1 MVEAGG
7 VSNGTA
13 GTPTATGNLDST
25 DVDNTPDAWVAVG
38 TVAPSTY
45 GSYTLSPTGVWTY
58 TLDNSN
64 AAVQA
69 LNASQTLTDTFTVTT
84 VDGTPKVVS
93 ITINGANDA
102 AVITGTATGTVVEA
116 GGVANGTVGTPTA
129 TGNLDST
136 DVDNPNDA
144 WTAVGTATA
153 SASGYG
159 SYTLA
164 AAGVWTYTLDN
175 SNPTVQA
182 LNVGQT
188 LTDTFAV
195 KTIDNSTQ
203 LVTITINGANDTAV
217 ITGTAT
223 GTVVEAGGVANG
235 TAGTP
240 TATGDLNST
249 DVDNTPDAWIA
260 VSTVAPSTYG
270 SYALTAAGVWS
281 YTLDDSNA
289 AVQALKVGQTLTD
302 TFTVATVDGTPKV
315 VSITING
322 ANDAAVITGAATG
335 TVTEAGGV
343 ANGTAGTPT
352 ATGNLDAADVD
363 NPSDAW
369 TAVSTATAST
379 GGYGKYT
386 LTAAGVWAYT
396 LDNSNAVVQA
406 LNDWHALNETFTFNT
421 VDGTSKVVS
430 ITING
435 ANDAAI
441 ITGVATGTV
450 IEAGGVANGTA
461 GTPTATGDL
470 NSTDVDNTPDAWAAV
485 GTATASASGYGS
497 YTLTAAG
504 VWIYTLNNN
513 NFAVQA
519 LNAGGTLTDTFTA
532 NTIDGT
538 SQLVTITINGA
549 NDTAVITGT
558 ATGTVLE
565 AGSVNNSSP
574 GTPTATGDLNSI
586 DVDNPNDA
594 WTPVSTATASVSG
607 YGKYTLSAAG
617 VWIYTVENS
626 NAAVQA
632 LNAGDTLTDSFTV
645 RTVDGTPKI
654 VSITINGADDAPTA
668 VADNNA
674 GDPVIE
680 SGVNPGNT
688 PFAGDPSA
696 AGNVLTNDLDV
707 DSGDTKKVVAVNGE
721 ATNVGQP
728 LVGTYGT
735 LTLLTNG
742 SWSYALNNA
751 DPDTDALAQ
760 GQTANDVFTY
770 TMADASGETSASS
783 LTIAITGTNDAPDII
798 VRTSDSATA
807 NLKETGASLTTSG
820 TLTVTDP
827 DLTNT
832 VTASVSSVAL
842 SGTTGGLTAADVLG
856 MLAVTPGSLA
866 ADPGDTHNLGWTFN
880 SGAQAFNFL
889 NFGDTL
895 TLTYTVQATDG
906 SASDAQTVTVSIAGT
921 GGTLAH
927 DDNILVS
934 NSTTV
939 VIPWDVLLANDS
951 DPNATITSVTNLTG
965 VTGGTIPV
973 INLGFLKTI
982 IFNTPDT
989 NDLTGNT
996 FTYTI
1001 SDGAGTSTATVN
1013 VGVMQVNTSGN
1024 DTPDLSAR
1032 TYDFSYISTGGGNDR
1047 FIGGL
1052 GTDYFFGGPGN
1063 DTYQFDFTGGGNDV
1077 INESSLGGAGN
1088 DIIQIATPANASYT
1102 DLSFQHV
1109 DADSDGSSDDL
1120 LITYNGRSIAV
1131 INEFSTTAADQVET
1145 MSFNGG
1151 KFAGYSLGTGPYT
1164 LNGTT
1169 GGNDIVAGT
1178 SGNDS
1183 LNGGG
1188 GNDLIFAGA
1197 GNDTLDGGNGDD
1209 LLVAGTG
1216 NDSLFG
1222 GGGNDTYLFA
1232 LNDGIDTINENGGSN
1247 GGGGTDQI
1255 TIMTNGAALSSLN
1268 FFDTVPGAGGNLVIN
1283 YNDAQ
1288 ITVINEFSAG
1298 NNSFVENVTFFGG
1311 GSYLGY
1317 DLDNL
1322 GSATY
1327 SIGSGANNS
1336 IQVGD
1341 SADNTL
1347 NGGIGRDLIFGNAG
1361 NDTITGG
1368 GAGDLMVGGAGN
1380 DRITGGTGDDVIV
1393 GGTGNDILTGAGG
1406 NDRFV
1411 FAEAGPANV
1420 DTITDHNTK
1429 DVIDLSPLL
1438 DSQFHPT
1445 DNPADFARLVQN
1457 GSNVVVQ
1464 ADLDGAANGHNF
1476 VDVAVL
1482 QGYGTAGQDLV
1493 HLYFGNTNHDLIV

>member
-7 VSNGTA
+7 VANGTA
-13 GTPTATGNLDST
+13 GTPTATGNWTRPTST
-25 DVDNTPDAWVAVG
+25 TRQTPGPRSVRRSP
-38 TVAPSTY
+38 APSGY
-45 GSYTLSPTGVWTY
+45 GSYTFTAAGVWSY
-58 TLDNSN
+58 TLNNSN

-102 AVITGTATGTVVEA
+102 AVITGTATGTVM
-116 GGVANGTVGTPTA
+116 
-129 TGNLDST
+129 
-136 DVDNPNDA
+136 
-144 WTAVGTATA
+144 
-153 SASGYG
+153 
-159 SYTLA
+159 
-164 AAGVWTYTLDN
+164 
-175 SNPTVQA
+175 
-182 LNVGQT
+182 
-188 LTDTFAV
+188 
-195 KTIDNSTQ
+195 
-203 LVTITINGANDTAV
+203 
-217 ITGTAT
+217 
-223 GTVVEAGGVANG
+223 EAGGVANG

-240 TATGDLNST
+240 TATGDLNSI
-249 DVDNTPDAWIA
+249 DVDNPNDAWTA
-260 VSTVAPSTYG
+260 VSTPTATTSGYG
-270 SYALTAAGVWS
+270 KYTLSATGVWT
-281 YTLDDSNA
+281 YTLDNSNA
-289 AVQALKVGQTLTD
+289 TVQALNVGQTLTD
-302 TFTVATVDGTPKV
+302 TFTVNTVDNTPKV

-322 ANDAAVITGAATG
+322 ANDAAVITGPAIG
-335 TVTEAGGV
+335 TVVEASGV
-343 ANGTAGTPT
+343 ANGT
-352 ATGNLDAADVD
+352 V
-363 NPSDAW
+363 
-369 TAVSTATAST
+369 
-379 GGYGKYT
+379 
-386 LTAAGVWAYT
+386 
-396 LDNSNAVVQA
+396 
-406 LNDWHALNETFTFNT
+406 
-421 VDGTSKVVS
+421 
-430 ITING
+430 
-435 ANDAAI
+435 
-441 ITGVATGTV
+441 
-450 IEAGGVANGTA
+450 

-470 NSTDVDNTPDAWAAV
+470 NSTDVDNLNDAWTAV

-504 VWIYTLNNN
+504 VWTYTLNNN

-532 NTIDGT
+532 TTIDGT

-558 ATGTVLE
+558 ATSTVLE
-565 AGSVNNSSP
+565 AGSVNNSSA

-594 WTPVSTATASVSG
+594 WTPVSTATASTGG
-607 YGKYTLSAAG
+607 YGSYVLTAVG
-617 VWIYTVENS
+617 VWIYTLDNS
-626 NAAVQA
+626 NATVQA

-645 RTVDGTPKI
+645 GTVDGTSKI

-680 SGVNPGNT
+680 RGVNPGNT

-735 LTLLTNG
+735 LTLLANG

-798 VRTSDSATA
+798 IRTSDSATA

-827 DLTNT
+827 DITDT

-856 MLAVTPGSLA
+856 MLAVTPSSLA
-866 ADPGDTHNLGWTFN
+866 ADPGDTHNLGWIFN
-880 SGAQAFNFL
+880 SGAQAFSFL

-989 NDLTGNT
+989 RDLTGNT

-1001 SDGAGTSTATVN
+1001 SDGSGTSTATVN

-1024 DTPDLSAR
+1024 DNPDLSAQ

-1047 FIGGL
+1047 FTEGP

-1063 DTYQFDFTGGGNDV
+1063 DTYQFAFTGGGNDV
-1077 INESSLGGAGN
+1077 INESILGGSGN
-1088 DIIQIATPANASYT
+1088 DIIQITTPVNASYT
-1102 DLSFQHV
+1102 DLNFQRV

-1164 LNGTT
+1164 LNATT

-1178 SGNDS
+1178 SGNDTLS
-1183 LNGGG
+1183 GGG

-1209 LLVAGTG
+1209 LLVAGIG
-1216 NDSLFG
+1216 NDTLFG

-1247 GGGGTDQI
+1247 GGGGNDQI
-1255 TIMTNGAALSSLN
+1255 TIMTNGAALNSLN
-1268 FFDTVPGAGGNLVIN
+1268 FSDTVVGAGGNLVID

-1288 ITVINEFSAG
+1288 ITVVNEFNG
-1298 NNSFVENVTFFGG
+1298 NNNSFVENVTFFGG
-1311 GSYLGY
+1311 ASYLGY

-1327 SIGSGANNS
+1327 SIGSGVNNS

-1347 NGGIGRDLIFGNAG
+1347 TGGLGRDLIFGNAG

-1368 GAGDLMVGGAGN
+1368 GGSDLLVGGDGN
-1380 DRITGGTGDDVIV
+1380 DSVTGGLGDDVLV
-1393 GGTGNDILTGAGG
+1393 GGNGNDTLTGSGG
-1406 NDRFV
+1406 NDK
-1411 FAEAGPANV
+1411 FAYLATTDGQ
-1420 DTITDHNTK
+1420 DIITDFNSDDELDFSHTAFGNLAPGTLSSSNFETDTTHPSGTTNGTLPSGTPEFIFNTGNNTLYY
-1429 DVIDLSPLL
+1429 D
-1438 DSQFHPT
+1438 
-1445 DNPADFARLVQN
+1445 ADGSGANAAIAMAQLEN
-1457 GSNVVVQ
+1457 GHVVV
-1464 ADLDGAANGHNF
+1464 
-1476 VDVAVL
+1476 
-1482 QGYGTAGQDLV
+1482 
-1493 HLYFGNTNHDLIV
+1493 NTEIHMT